1 MKNFT
6 LKLNKDLNAQLQKID
21 SEEIDLIKKS
31 QKSIFCLKNSL
42 NTLKAFTLNYTFK
55 NEDEEIQFFKEIK
68 PGILS
73 QLIYHVKINN
83 IETKRPMGGTEI
95 QQNYLLCELGKL
107 NMYFNSHLE
116 FYRYYRMNSTFLDH
130 KCFVRGKE
138 DLQLCIDSLMFYIES
153 DFSTSHDYMVA
164 EVIANDRLE
173 VYLKT
178 ELDALSLKVNN
189 PNWGQSVI
197 LGSATFQWTESKTA
211 LIELIYALYATGS
224 INNGSSEIRE
234 LTAFFEQIFNVRLTD
249 IYRTYIEI
257 KGRTTQTKYID
268 YLRSSLL
275 RKIEEDD

>member
-6 LKLNKDLNAQLQKID
+6 LKLNKDLNIQLQKID

-31 QKSIFCLKNSL
+31 QKSIFCLKSSL
-42 NTLKAFTLNYTFK
+42 NKLKTFTLNYTFK
-55 NEDEEIQFFKEIK
+55 SEDEEIQFFKEIK
-68 PGILS
+68 PRILS

-83 IETKRPMGGTEI
+83 IESKRPMGGTDI

-116 FYRYYRMNSTFLDH
+116 FYRYYRMNSTFMDH

-178 ELDALSLKVNN
+178 ELDVLSLKVNN
-189 PNWGQSVI
+189 PNWGQPVV
-197 LGSATFQWTESKTA
+197 LGSTTFQWTESKTA
-211 LIELIYALYATGS
+211 LIELIYALYASGS

-234 LTAFFEQIFNVRLTD
+234 LTAFFEQMFNVRLTD

-268 YLRSSLL
+268 YLRTSLL
-275 RKIEEDD
+275 RKIEEDE